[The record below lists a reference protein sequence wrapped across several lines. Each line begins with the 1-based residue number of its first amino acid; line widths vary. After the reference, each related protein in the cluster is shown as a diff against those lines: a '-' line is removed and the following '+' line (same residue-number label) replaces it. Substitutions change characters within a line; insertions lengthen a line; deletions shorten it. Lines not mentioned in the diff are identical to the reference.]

1 MTTDGKLY
9 PLIPFDLVIDTEVGL
24 LQTINKKYHNT
35 DTFYDSLLNAPI
47 KYQIYLLNMRKRIN
61 PITAIAKERDDE
73 ELMNDYYRQ
82 FMEEEYVDILKN
94 SIITRMFIVI
104 MEGIKM
110 GTILPT
116 IVCNSSLEKNYLL
129 KRDKE
134 VFDKCN
140 IEVGIPFHKLIDE
153 LKDPIYIKDIMMLV
167 PLVDKLRTKNV
178 YIPRY
183 RFNYEDVE
191 KTTILQAPFIVAS
204 GLMKIDTFDLYNEE
218 DMIIGK

>member
-24 LQTINKKYHNT
+24 LQTIAKKYHNT
-35 DTFYDSLLNAPI
+35 DTFYESLLDAPV
-47 KYQIYLLNMRKRIN
+47 KYQIYLLGYRKRIN
-61 PITAIAKERDDE
+61 PITAIAKERDND
-73 ELMNDYYRQ
+73 ELMDDYYRQ

-94 SIITRMFIVI
+94 SIITRMFIVV
-104 MEGIKM
+104 MEGIRT
-110 GTILPT
+110 GTITPT
-116 IVCNSSLEKNYLL
+116 IACQSPLEKNYLL
-129 KRDKE
+129 KRDNE
-134 VFDKCN
+134 TFGKCD
-140 IEVGIPFHKLIDE
+140 IQVGIPFQKLINE
-153 LKDPIYIKDIMMLV
+153 QRDPIYIKDIMLLI
-167 PLVDKLRTKNV
+167 PYLEKLRAKNV

-191 KTTILQAPFIVAS
+191 KTTLKEAPFIVAS